1 MLLIAFGC
9 YIYLYPEHRVKKSQL
24 ILMFL
29 CGLAYIIAVFSFDAE
44 LFLFGYWKTTA
55 MPVAFYIFPIV
66 IMLFR
71 KFYHIKIPG
80 VIGELLTQI
89 GKASY
94 HIFLTQ
100 MVYYHFEL
108 GGKIMSAEWYLAVP
122 FNLIVTLMVGLLFFE
137 FDKRFLKK
145 VKKVKQKL
153 RQAIA

>member
-1 MLLIAFGC
+1 
-9 YIYLYPEHRVKKSQL
+9 
-24 ILMFL
+24 
-29 CGLAYIIAVFSFDAE
+29 
-44 LFLFGYWKTTA
+44 
-55 MPVAFYIFPIV
+55 
-66 IMLFR
+66 MLFR
-71 KFYHIKIPG
+71 KFYHITIPG
-80 VIGELLTQI
+80 VIGELMTQI

-108 GGKIMSAEWYLAVP
+108 GGKIMRAEWYLAVP
-122 FNLIVTLMVGLLFFE
+122 FNLVITLVVGLLFFE